1 MSQKVGSFDDLFENP
16 IFSWELGIF
25 LKMVFCEIFCEI
37 DIFLEMIEYYMGL
50 LGKMDISTEF
60 GPV

>member
-1 MSQKVGSFDDLFENP
+1 MGSFDDLFENP
-16 IFSWELGIF
+16 IFSWELG
-25 LKMVFCEIFCEI
+25 IFCEI